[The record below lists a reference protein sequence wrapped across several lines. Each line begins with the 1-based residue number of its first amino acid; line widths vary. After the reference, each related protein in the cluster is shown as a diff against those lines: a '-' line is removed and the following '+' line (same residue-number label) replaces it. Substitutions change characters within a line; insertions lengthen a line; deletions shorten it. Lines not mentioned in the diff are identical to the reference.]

1 MIPFKVFNILFYIYF
16 IFTLGLNDLLREENN
31 FVGTIYD
38 AKYCQKVAKM
48 RENFKGGK
56 AIFTQPPP
64 PIKCGGGPQKIVY
77 LCNDYWKKNKINAQV
92 NFFSTAPAIFG
103 VKYFSDALQDYA
115 NKTGVITHL
124 NSQLISVDAKTAT
137 FKNTT
142 TGETFTESYDFL
154 HVVPHMQVPDFLKG
168 SKISNSAGFVDINQD
183 MNHKIYKNVWA
194 VGDCISL
201 PNAKTAA
208 SVFSQVPV
216 LVENI
221 EKYIDGLPEELYTQY
236 DGYASC
242 PLYLEEGKLMLA
254 EFRDYIDEDGE
265 LRKEVDESF
274 LIGKQNIPRRGFYNL
289 TLKFTWIYRYLG
301 LNGLWFGKNAIFG
314 IHNDS
319 YRRYYK
325 YILFPYIFYI
335 SVSGGLMI
343 YLIFNLKQITEQKMK
358 QITEKI
364 KRNN

>member
-1 MIPFKVFNILFYIYF
+1 
-16 IFTLGLNDLLREENN
+16 
-31 FVGTIYD
+31 
-38 AKYCQKVAKM
+38 M

-77 LCNDYWKKNKINAQV
+77 LCNDYWKKHNVDADV
-92 NFFSTAPAIFG
+92 HFFSTAPAIFG
-103 VKYFSDALQDYA
+103 VKYFSDALQNYA
-115 NKTGVITHL
+115 NKTGVKTHL

-142 TGETFTESYDFL
+142 NGETFTENYDFL

-168 SKISNSAGFVDINQD
+168 SKISNAGGFVDINMS
-183 MNHKIYKNVWA
+183 MNHKSYKNVWA
-194 VGDCISL
+194 IGDCISL

-216 LVENI
+216 VVENL
-221 EKYIDGLPEELYTQY
+221 EKIAEGTENQGLTKY

-254 EFRDYIDEDGE
+254 EFKDYIDENGE

-274 LIGKQNIPRRGFYNL
+274 VKGEQIIPKNEFYNLGLRFAWIYKELGMRGIWYGKNTFFGIHRENMRGFYKYFVLNP
-289 TLKFTWIYRYLG
+289 YRYFSAGVFGFGGFMVYMLLG
-301 LNGLWFGKNAIFG
+301 
-314 IHNDS
+314 
-319 YRRYYK
+319 Y
-325 YILFPYIFYI
+325 
-335 SVSGGLMI
+335 
-343 YLIFNLKQITEQKMK
+343 
-358 QITEKI
+358 
-364 KRNN
+364 